1 VIRHEALGAALDK
14 AAGRLPPIVWIASD
28 EPLLLLEA
36 ADRVRA
42 AARAA
47 GHDERSVFH
56 VDRGFRIE
64 TLLQEAG
71 AMSLFASRRLL
82 ELRLAGKPGKELGEA
97 LADAAPGL
105 ADDTRMLVTGPRLD
119 RAATESAWFA
129 RIDRAG
135 WTVPIP
141 VVERD
146 RLPRWIGERL
156 ARQHQRADAA
166 TLQLIADR
174 VEGNLLAAD
183 QEVRKLALLFPEGA
197 LPADAVRAV
206 VLDVARWDVFD
217 LVGAALAAD
226 ASRALRCL
234 GGLRAEGSAVPQLLW
249 AVAEAVR
256 VLLRLEAARACGRAP
271 AQVLRELRIWGERE
285 RLYPAALQRLP
296 RGRLRRLLRA
306 CGHVDRMAKGAQ
318 AGDAWQ
324 ALEAVVLGLA
334 GARALALEADEPALV
349 D

>member
-1 VIRHEALGAALDK
+1 VIRADALEATLARARGA
-14 AAGRLPPIVWIASD
+14 LPPLVWIASD

-47 GHDERSVFH
+47 GFAERQVFH
-56 VDRGFRIE
+56 ADRAFRIDA
-64 TLLQEAG
+64 LLHEAG

-105 ADDTRMLVTGPRLD
+105 PDDTRLLVTGPRLD
-119 RAATESAWFA
+119 RTSTDAAWFG
-129 RIDRAG
+129 RVDRAG
-135 WTVPIP
+135 WVVPIP

-156 ARQHQRADAA
+156 ARQRQGADAP

-174 VEGNLLAAD
+174 VEGNLLAAE

-197 LPADAVRAV
+197 LPADAVRAA

-217 LVGAALAAD
+217 LVAAALAGD
-226 ASRALRCL
+226 AARALRCL
-234 GGLRAEGSAVPQLLW
+234 AGLRAEGSAVPQVLW
-249 AVAEAVR
+249 AVADAVR
-256 VLLRLEAARACGRAP
+256 VLLRLAGARDAGRAP
-271 AQVLRELRIWGERE
+271 AQVLRELRVWGERE
-285 RLYPAALQRLP
+285 RLYPLALQRLP
-296 RGRLRRLLRA
+296 VARLRRLLRA
-306 CGHVDRMAKGAQ
+306 CGQVDRMAKGVLG
-318 AGDAWQ
+318 GDEWQ

-334 GARALALEADEPALV
+334 GARALALEVDDPALAA
-349 D
+349 